1 MTSSSSTVV
10 SSTSSTSP
18 TLASSKAAAAASTS
32 SAASTAPAT
41 NTNTVSQSESIG
53 IYVAVAVGGIAILG
67 EFSLSVKLFL
77 ANLAG
82 WLTYVFA
89 RTAGLLVLLVFKC
102 RQRRNGSTLSPSSFS
117 GPSSASASAGGG
129 TGRRIGLNAPSSF
142 IGNPKPFKA
151 DPKSGPART
160 FHPLAESSLPQE
172 ASSDGNAPPIWS
184 AKRTLSS
191 SANLVPNSSSLPQP
205 AYMQPL
211 SPPPSRSSEPEM
223 SNRPSIVPFGASTI
237 TIRTPTDSLHAPRP
251 KSSAAEIGDFSE
263 AGDHSSSSN
272 VVRFDSYR
280 QHGESDPS
288 GEGEG
293 GGGLDVPRGA
303 SMRDSRSVYSDD
315 QSGAHLSA
323 GGEEI
328 DLRDYGHGQSVYSL
342 GQYYEEEGGEGRRSR
357 GDGLRID
364 VDPEGRWTDEV
375 PLTPPM
381 EETPSARR
389 RVATSGQLSVS
400 RLSSLFKHR
409 G

>member
-1 MTSSSSTVV
+1 MSSLS
-10 SSTSSTSP
+10 
-18 TLASSKAAAAASTS
+18 
-32 SAASTAPAT
+32 
-41 NTNTVSQSESIG
+41 
-53 IYVAVAVGGIAILG
+53 
-67 EFSLSVKLFL
+67 FSVKLFL
-77 ANLAG
+77 ANPAG

-102 RQRRNGSTLSPSSFS
+102 RQRRNGSTLSPFSSS
-117 GPSSASASAGGG
+117 GPSAASANAGGG

-151 DPKSGPART
+151 DPKSGPARA

-191 SANLVPNSSSLPQP
+191 SVNLGPGPSGLPQP

-272 VVRFDSYR
+272 VVRFGSYR
-280 QHGESDPS
+280 HAGESEPS

-293 GGGLDVPRGA
+293 GGGLGVPRGA
-303 SMRDSRSVYSDD
+303 STRDSRSVYSDD
-315 QSGAHLSA
+315 LSGAHSNA
-323 GGEEI
+323 GGEEV
-328 DLRDYGHGQSVYSL
+328 DLRDYGHGQSEYSL
-342 GQYYEEEGGEGRRSR
+342 GQYYDPEGDGEGGEGRRSR
-357 GDGLRID
+357 GDGMRID
-364 VDPEGRWTDEV
+364 VEGEGRWTDEV

-389 RVATSGQLSVS
+389 RVATSGWFC
-400 RLSSLFKHR
+400 LSSLLSL
-409 G
+409 